1 MVIDDPVRRAS
12 DVERTPSAPSL
23 GDEKYDEKNEKSSIQ
38 IAEPVMGEVYDDVR
52 AIDLDDNGK
61 ERPIV
66 TDVDVATRLISL
78 EDEPTLPAFTF
89 RMWFLGLG
97 LSCFGAV
104 LGQIFY
110 FRPQTISVSQLFL
123 QIFAY
128 ILGVLMQEIIPGPGN
143 ERYGYKTPNNA
154 FWRFMNPGPF
164 NLKEHVAITI
174 FASTAAGSAL
184 AISIFAA
191 DDLYYNIQ
199 PNAGVGIFTLIGS
212 QLLGYGLGGIMRAF
226 LVYPTYMV
234 YPSLLPTVQLF
245 DALHRGKKIFLQKKR
260 VRFFWSCFIGIFI
273 WEWFPEVI
281 YCAVSIAPVL
291 LLTASQAY
299 STEHSRE
306 SAYSASPSVT
316 APGLPGFSAVRR
328 VTKDSASL
336 LSVSIGTM
344 LVGNIHSHST
354 FSLISIIY
362 LVQAVAVRLPTQ
374 YSRYRMSHEGQTS
387 IIFPRRWFA
396 RCPLHTTFHSTIALF
411 RGAYLHVRLLSSHP
425 LFIYCRPVLTRAYH
439 ASIAFCALYANNVWQ
454 AQNFPW
460 LSQELFYENGTQYD
474 QLAILDENF
483 RLDPAALAVQGL
495 PWFASSQVLY
505 KIGTNLSIGA
515 TITHV
520 ALWYGKDI
528 IEVIKRYRA
537 GDAYDPHLAK
547 MKVYPEVPMWWYILV
562 FIGSFAMAMATIYTG
577 GSGMPG
583 WGLVVGIII
592 SAVFLPFVTT
602 VYAITGF
609 TTSMQNLVQII
620 GASIMPGSPQTNMYF
635 TLYGF
640 NTLQQAL
647 ALVQDLKMGVTIH
660 QASAARDVHSSMSWH
675 CSWAAFL
682 NYVIMK
688 VIISTHREILL
699 DVQGSNIWSGQQVQT
714 FNADSVSWGA
724 LGNILYAPSGR
735 YGIVPFSILIG
746 LIVPV
751 PFYIL
756 HRFYPKLGANH
767 VMTPVLCWTL
777 GYLSVGINTSVFTTF
792 LLALFSQYYL
802 RRYRPRWFRKY
813 NFLLSAALDGGTQV
827 MVFVFTFAVGGGSG
841 KVSTMPNWA
850 LNPVGNP
857 DYCMRLT

>member
-1 MVIDDPVRRAS
+1 MVVDDPVRRAS
-12 DVERTPSAPSL
+12 DVERTPSTPSL
-23 GDEKYDEKNEKSSIQ
+23 GGDEKYDEKNEKSSIQ
-38 IAEPVMGEVYDDVR
+38 IAEPAVGEVYDDLR
-52 AIDLDDNGK
+52 EIDLDDTGK

-78 EDEPTLPAFTF
+78 EDDPTLPAFTF
-89 RMWFLGLG
+89 RMWFIGLG

-123 QIFAY
+123 QILAY
-128 ILGVLMQEIIPGPGN
+128 ILGVVMQEIIPGPNN
-143 ERYGYKTPNNA
+143 ERYGFKTPNNA

-191 DDLYYNIQ
+191 DSLYYNIQ

-234 YPSLLPTVQLF
+234 FPSLLPTVQLF

-273 WEWFPEVI
+273 WEWFPEF
-281 YCAVSIAPVL
+281 IAPT
-291 LLTASQAY
+291 LT
-299 STEHSRE
+299 
-306 SAYSASPSVT
+306 
-316 APGLPGFSAVRR
+316 G
-328 VTKDSASL
+328 
-336 LSVSIGTM
+336 
-344 LVGNIHSHST
+344 
-354 FSLISIIY
+354 ISIFCLAKRDSPWFTRIFGG
-362 LVQAVAVRLPTQ
+362 AAGN
-374 YSRYRMSHEGQTS
+374 EGLGV
-387 IIFPRRWFA
+387 FA
-396 RCPLHTTFHSTIALF
+396 FCFDWNYVGGSLGALF
-411 RGAYLHVRLLSSHP
+411 TPLSTQLS
-425 LFIYCRPVLTRAYH
+425 LYFGVLICI
-439 ASIAFCALYANNVWQ
+439 IAFCALYANNVWQ
-454 AQNFPW
+454 GQSFPW

-483 RLDPAALAVQGL
+483 RLDPAALEVQGL
-495 PWFASSQVLY
+495 PWFASSQVLTQ
-505 KIGTNLSIGA
+505 IGTNLSIGA

-537 GDAYDPHLAK
+537 GDAYDPHLVK

-562 FIGSFAMAMATIYTG
+562 FVGSFSMAMATIYTG

-592 SAVFLPFVTT
+592 SAVFLPFITT

-609 TTSMQNLVQII
+609 STSMENLVQII
-620 GASIMPGSPQTNMYF
+620 GASLMPGSPQTNMYF
-635 TLYGF
+635 TLYGY
-640 NTLQQAL
+640 NTMQQAL
-647 ALVQDLKMGVTIH
+647 ALIQDLKMQYTKLPPRVTFTV
-660 QASAARDVHSSMSWH
+660 QSLGTVVGGL
-675 CSWAAFL
+675 L

-699 DVQGSNIWSGQQVQT
+699 DVQGSNIWSGQQVQS
-714 FNADSVSWGA
+714 FNAAAVTWGA
-724 LGNILYAPSGR
+724 LGNILYAPGGR
-735 YGIVPFSILIG
+735 YSIIPFSILIG

-756 HRFYPKLGANH
+756 HRFYPKLGANK

-841 KVSTMPNWA
+841 KVSTMPTWA